1 MRIKKTHWKQQVNQN
16 EAGIRN
22 CMKPSPSI
30 RLGIKVDDC
39 DYQTIKYLVLIYKH
53 GYQENQNTHFL
64 HIIRVLNFWNFSNNC
79 LKTIRSLP
87 VLSWNLGVLW
97 KLLKPR
103 TGGSLNL
110 IFFKYQDPVIL
121 WFWNFSNT
129 RNQWFFGYQFFFKYP
144 RVAGVTKCRYPPQA
158 EVNVTWELIDTWLR
172 LAYVFH
178 HRGKVCI
185 LLVCMTWTQGHP
197 TKDKGCYCC
206 LC

>member
-64 HIIRVLNFWNFSNNC
+64 HIIRALNFWNFSNNR

-97 KLLKPR
+97 KLLKY
-103 TGGSLNL
+103 LE
-110 IFFKYQDPVIL
+110 PVVL
-121 WFWNFSNT
+121 WTWFFSNT
-129 RNQWFFGYQFFFKYP
+129 RTQWFFDSEIFRIPGTSGSLVINFFSNTQEWQVLQNADTHP
-144 RVAGVTKCRYPPQA
+144 RLKWMWL
-158 EVNVTWELIDTWLR
+158 ENWLIP
-172 LAYVFH
+172 
-178 HRGKVCI
+178 G
-185 LLVCMTWTQGHP
+185 
-197 TKDKGCYCC
+197 
-206 LC
+206 